1 MLRVMNLNKRK
12 LKKIDDEIWKIIP
25 ETENRYEI
33 SSYGRIKSFALNRND
48 GKILKCSTNK
58 GFKIINVRINNEKK
72 RIYVHKL
79 VADIWLKRPSEKHLM
94 VTHIDKNL
102 RNNHFTNLKWLTQE
116 EIKNEYRDYFKK
128 KYNSANKRKVVTNS
142 KLTENDVI
150 QLKSMLKRGVSQSTI
165 AKLFCVS
172 EMQVTRIKREEN
184 WNHIIVR

>member
-1 MLRVMNLNKRK
+1 MNLNKRK

-25 ETENRYEI
+25 KTDNRYEI
-33 SSYGRIKSFALNRND
+33 SNYGRIKSFALNRTD
-48 GKILKCSTNK
+48 GNILKCSINK
-58 GFKIINVRINNEKK
+58 GFKTFNLRTNEKNT
-72 RIYVHKL
+72 RVYVHKL
-79 VADIWLKRPSEKHLM
+79 VAEIWLKKPSENHTF
-94 VTHIDKNL
+94 VTHIDRNL
-102 RNNHFTNLKWLTQE
+102 KNNHFINLRWLSQE

-128 KYNSANKRKVVTNS
+128 KYNSANKRKIVTNS